1 MIHPSA
7 IIHPDA
13 KIGNNVSIGAFT
25 IIDADVSIGDNCTI
39 DPHVWITGLTSLGEG
54 NFIGFG
60 SHIGGNPQDTSFDT
74 ATVSGVQIGNNNTIR
89 EHVTIHRSTSEG
101 GFTTLGDNNMLMINS
116 HLAHDVHVGSN
127 NNLANSVLIAGH
139 ITIGSNCFLGGGAGF
154 HQFINI
160 GDYALCQ
167 GNAAISKDIPP
178 YCMAHGQNSLAG
190 LNVIGLRRAGFD
202 AEQRKEVKK
211 AYNLLFK
218 SDLSMTEALA
228 ESEKSQWSE
237 KASLLIQAAKSPSR
251 KGILM
256 RA

>member
-13 KIGNNVSIGAFT
+13 QIGNNVSIGAFT
-25 IIDADVSIGDNCTI
+25 IIDAGVTLGDNCRV
-39 DPHVWITGLTSLGEG
+39 DPHVWITGNTTFGEN
-54 NFIGFG
+54 NFVGFG

-74 ATVSGVQIGNNNTIR
+74 SIVSGVTVGNNNTIR

-101 GFTTLGDNNMLMINS
+101 GFTTVGDSNMLMINS
-116 HLAHDVHVGSN
+116 HLAHDVQIGNRN
-127 NNLANSVLIAGH
+127 NIANGVLIAGH
-139 ITIGSNCFLGGGAGF
+139 ITIGSNCFLGGGAAF

-160 GDYALCQ
+160 GDFALCQ

-178 YCMAHGQNSLAG
+178 YCVAHGQNCLAG

-202 AEQRKEVKK
+202 ATQRKQVKS

-218 SDLSMTEALA
+218 SNFTMTEALA
-228 ESEKSQWSE
+228 ESAKTDWSE
-237 KASLLIQAAKSPSR
+237 SAALLIEAARSPSR